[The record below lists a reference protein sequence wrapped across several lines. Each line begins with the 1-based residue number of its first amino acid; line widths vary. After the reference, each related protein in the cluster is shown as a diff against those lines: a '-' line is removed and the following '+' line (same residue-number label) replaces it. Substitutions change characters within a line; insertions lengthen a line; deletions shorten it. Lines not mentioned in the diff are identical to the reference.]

1 MLPRGRFETRRCV
14 EMRLRLGLRPGP
26 CLGNLQRSPDPLAG
40 FREGGREVRME
51 GGRAKKERMGKER
64 KGKAMQKGDIG
75 FRGIDASGYPT
86 AHQFHWEIYS

>member
-1 MLPRGRFETRRCV
+1 MRQNVFAAGAEPRFP
-14 EMRLRLGLRPGP
+14 LGEFS
-26 CLGNLQRSPDPLAG
+26 LQRCPDPLAG